1 MGRAKQQLAKKAD
14 RAANQSGDRVV
25 ATNRR
30 ARHDYEILETY
41 ECGIVL
47 QGSEVKSLREG
58 HAQLT
63 DSFARV
69 DEGELWLIG
78 IHIPQWRFA
87 HGFGS
92 HDPDRRRKLLV
103 HRTEIRDLKI
113 ELDRQPVTLIPLKLY
128 FKEGRAK
135 VELGLAKGRRLHDK
149 RNAIAE
155 RDAKRDMDRARKSTA
170 RSF

>member
-1 MGRAKQQLAKKAD
+1 MGRAKQQLQRKVQ
-14 RAANQSGDRVV
+14 AAVTSGDRVV

-30 ARHDYEILETY
+30 ARHDYDILETY
-41 ECGIVL
+41 ECGMVL
-47 QGSEVKSLREG
+47 KGSEVKSLREG

-63 DSFARV
+63 DAFARV

-78 IHIPQWRFA
+78 VHIPAWRFA

-128 FKEGRAK
+128 FKDGRAK
-135 VELGLAKGRRLHDK
+135 VELGLGRGRKLHDK
-149 RNAIAE
+149 RQAIAE
-155 RDAKRDMDRARKSTA
+155 RDAKRDMDRARRYA
-170 RSF
+170 GRDA